1 MTARRRARREHA
13 ARRRGIL
20 RAMHATSPTLPRVP
34 STVLFDLDGTLLD
47 SSRPVLAAWTE
58 ALRGMGLDPLPS
70 DQLRRVIGPP
80 MQLVAPELLAE
91 RGRHAPADV
100 DEVVARF
107 RAAITELEV
116 VEALA
121 YTGVEDVL
129 RRLSAAGRRLA
140 VVTSKPVQA
149 ALRVV
154 PALGFDD
161 VFVAVHGPDQD
172 RPEAKVHTMAAALER
187 LGGIDPADTVL
198 VGDRYHD
205 VEAGLAHGIA
215 TIGVTWG
222 GFGDRAELEA
232 AGAAAIADTVDELA
246 VLLGLDP

>member
-1 MTARRRARREHA
+1 MPP
-13 ARRRGIL
+13 
-20 RAMHATSPTLPRVP
+20 TSPALPRVP

-47 SSRPVLAAWTE
+47 SSRPVLAAWTA
-58 ALRGMGLDPLPS
+58 ALTGMGLDPLP
-70 DQLRRVIGPP
+70 DDELHRVIGPP

-91 RGRHAPADV
+91 RGRHDAGDV
-100 DEVVARF
+100 DELVSRF

-121 YTGVEDVL
+121 YAGVEDLL
-129 RRLSAAGRRLA
+129 RRLHAAGRRLA

-149 ALRVV
+149 AERVV
-154 PALGFDD
+154 PALGFHD

-172 RPEAKVHTMAAALER
+172 RPEVKTATMGAAIEL
-187 LGGIDPADTVL
+187 LGDVDPADTVL
-198 VGDRYHD
+198 VGDRHHD
-205 VEAGLAHGIA
+205 VDAGLAHGIA

-232 AGAAAIADTVDELA
+232 AGAVAVVDTVDELA
-246 VLLGLDP
+246 TLLGLERASAPGVE

>member
-1 MTARRRARREHA
+1 MPTA
-13 ARRRGIL
+13 
-20 RAMHATSPTLPRVP
+20 SPALPPAP

-47 SSRPVLAAWTE
+47 SSRPVLAAWAD
-58 ALRGMGLDPLPS
+58 ALTSMGLEPLPAE
-70 DQLRRVIGPP
+70 QLHRVIGPP

-91 RGRHAPADV
+91 RGRHDAAAV
-100 DEVVARF
+100 DEAIARF

-121 YTGVEDVL
+121 YAGVEDLL
-129 RRLSAAGRRLA
+129 RRLHAAGRRLA

-149 ALRVV
+149 AARVV

-172 RPEAKVHTMAAALER
+172 RPEAKTATMATALEL
-187 LGGIDPADTVL
+187 LGDVDPADTVL
-198 VGDRYHD
+198 VGDRHHD
-205 VEAGLAHGIA
+205 VQAGRAHGIA

-222 GFGDRAELEA
+222 GFGDREELET
-232 AGAAAIADTVDELA
+232 AGAAAVVDTVDDLAA
-246 VLLGLDP
+246 VLGL